1 MEIPAAAFY
10 QCYKAS
16 PLVNMITNSFIFLER
31 IGNKLE
37 QNIWKNGIHDWNSF
51 LKRSS
56 IKGLSRHRK
65 LYYDRKILNARKAL
79 YNFDSSYFQDL
90 LPQSEM
96 WRLYDFFREDAVFL
110 DIETT
115 GLSKQSDDITVFGLY
130 DGINTKIMIKGI
142 NFDCN
147 SLKKELKKYKLIV
160 TFNGAS
166 FDLPFIE
173 KRYAGLLPKIPNF
186 DVKSATDRLGLKGG
200 LKNIEKSLSIKRSN
214 IVDKFYG
221 GDALTLWSMYRAT
234 GDDYYLNLLVEYN
247 EFDIINLKIVAE
259 HCVKKM
265 KELLFNNHFSSNA
278 LPRHSSFKNN
288 P

>member
-1 MEIPAAAFY
+1 
-10 QCYKAS
+10 
-16 PLVNMITNSFIFLER
+16 MITNTFIFLER
-31 IGNKLE
+31 IGGKLE
-37 QNIWKNGIHDWNSF
+37 QNIWKNGINNWDNF
-51 LKRSS
+51 LRRSS

-79 YNFDSSYFQDL
+79 YNFDSGYFLGL
-90 LPQSEM
+90 LHQSEM
-96 WRLYDFFREDAVFL
+96 WRLYEFFKEDAVFL

-115 GLSKQSDDITVFGLY
+115 GLSKNNDDITVFGLY

-142 NFDCN
+142 NLN
-147 SLKKELKKYKLIV
+147 YNALKNELKKYRLIV

-166 FDLPFIE
+166 FDIPFIE
-173 KRYAGLLPKIPNF
+173 KRYPDLLPKVPNF
-186 DVKSATDRLGLKGG
+186 DVKSATDKLGLKGG
-200 LKNIEKSLSIKRSN
+200 LKNIEKLLGLKRSN

-221 GDALTLWSMYRAT
+221 GDALALWRMYRAT

-247 EFDIINLKIVAE
+247 EYDIINLKIVAE

-265 KELLFNNHFSSNA
+265 KEKLFNSHFCADA
-278 LPRHSSFKNN
+278 LPRHSGLKND

>member
-1 MEIPAAAFY
+1 
-10 QCYKAS
+10 
-16 PLVNMITNSFIFLER
+16 MITQSFIFLER
-31 IGNKLE
+31 VGNKIE
-37 QNIWKNGIHDWNSF
+37 KNIWKNGINTWDNF
-51 LKRSS
+51 LTKKY

-79 YNFDSSYFQDL
+79 YSFDSAYFLDI

-115 GLSKQSDDITVFGLY
+115 GLSKNNDDITVFGLY

-142 NFDCN
+142 NLDYN
-147 SLKKELKKYKLIV
+147 ALKKELQKYKLIV

-173 KRYAGLLPKIPNF
+173 KRYPNLLPKVPNF
-186 DVKSATDRLGLKGG
+186 DVRSITDRLGLTGG
-200 LKNIEKSLSIKRSN
+200 LKNIEKTLGIKRN
-214 IVDKFYG
+214 PIIEKFYG
-221 GDALTLWSMYRAT
+221 GDALTLWRMYRAT

-247 EFDIINLKIVAE
+247 EYDIMNLKIVAE

-265 KELLFNNHFSSNA
+265 KERVLNVSYKNQFNLDA
-278 LPRHSSFKNN
+278 GQ
-288 P
+288 